1 MLAGRWAP
9 LVNGALCLSI
19 LKHNGKS
26 GTDYV
31 EEATESKCWNSTP
44 FYEYGG
50 LVRP

>member
-1 MLAGRWAP
+1 MGPPSQWGPVL
-9 LVNGALCLSI
+9 I